1 VPEKEGAVIQGP
13 NRVFGRWRVDHR
25 R

>member
-1 VPEKEGAVIQGP
+1 VPEKDGAVIQGP